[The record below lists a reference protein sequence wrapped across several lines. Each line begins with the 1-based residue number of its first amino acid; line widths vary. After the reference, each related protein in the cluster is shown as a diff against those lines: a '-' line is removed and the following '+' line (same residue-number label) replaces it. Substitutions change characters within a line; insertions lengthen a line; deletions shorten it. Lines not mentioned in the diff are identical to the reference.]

1 MFPTVSSP
9 ILFCLRYVAWLGGS
23 FVGAQ
28 AAWDA
33 VTVLDLMNGCEVS
46 VYVPM
51 RTLRHVDDVHFRR
64 VDGCTICQPVQ
75 TRNRGNL
82 AHYGSQCVRTLPLL
96 VRFGPVAALWLA
108 SFLGFLWRSKASVRR
123 QRCLLWRR
131 GRALHDKQY
140 ISHYT
145 LVSPR
150 VIETLLAVS
159 TKFLEGVCALGRS
172 GEGLRRSVEV

>member
-1 MFPTVSSP
+1 MSADASAGADGSSHKFRMRCGGAEGGHACGDAGVTASAVVGSVNVSDCVISNTF
-9 ILFCLRYVAWLGGS
+9 LSSLCCLARGQFC
-23 FVGAQ
+23 VGAQ

-51 RTLRHVDDVHFRR
+51 RALRHVDGVHFRR

-96 VRFGPVAALWLA
+96 VRFGHVAAL
-108 SFLGFLWRSKASVRR
+108 
-123 QRCLLWRR
+123 
-131 GRALHDKQY
+131 
-140 ISHYT
+140 
-145 LVSPR
+145 
-150 VIETLLAVS
+150 
-159 TKFLEGVCALGRS
+159 
-172 GEGLRRSVEV
+172 